1 MQWSRLFPLHKH
13 ICLKKSFQFFS
24 NIISVFIHIHIHIY
38 EATVLIWSFLQKL
51 GLCMLYYRFISH
63 LTKSALFFEI
73 NNILLK
79 ICIISSNQTCSL
91 TYIQLLFNFSLKCH
105 WLLPLHRNTHD
116 SHGST
121 LSTSH
126 TAGSRVLSKLFFT
139 FPASGHG
146 RRETVRGEI
155 LRLPKF
161 THIST
166 NFRRKGFNSERS
178 IWASLQEWSPHRFL
192 LTFFGNFCPI
202 KFFLCFFNFVWRK

>member
-24 NIISVFIHIHIHIY
+24 NPISVFIHIHIHIY

-126 TAGSRVLSKLFFT
+126 TAGSSSALKAVFHIASIRTWVGERQCGERYWDCPSSHTSAPTSGGKASILKGPYGHLCKNEVHTGLVSSYLFWKL
-139 FPASGHG
+139 
-146 RRETVRGEI
+146 
-155 LRLPKF
+155 LP
-161 THIST
+161 H
-166 NFRRKGFNSERS
+166 
-178 IWASLQEWSPHRFL
+178 
-192 LTFFGNFCPI
+192 
-202 KFFLCFFNFVWRK
+202 